1 MPSSRETNTMAE
13 GCRGLLNQITKMKVE
28 PDADMGFLVDLETKI
43 ISYLKAPSPEEA
55 AQAQPPGMDQMNGA
69 MSQVMG
75 APPMPGG
82 PGGPM
87 PGGGGTPGP
96 GMPNPDELRRMLA
109 NR

>member
-28 PDADMGFLVDLETKI
+28 PDADMEFLVNLETTI
-43 ISYLKAPSPEEA
+43 IGYLKAPSPDEA
-55 AQAQPPGMDQMNGA
+55 VAQQQPPGMDAMNGA
-69 MSQVMG
+69 MSQVTG
-75 APPMPGG
+75 QPPMP
-82 PGGPM
+82 M
-87 PGGGGTPGP
+87 GGTPGP